1 MKVTIVG
8 AGNMGRGIARRMVAG
23 GNEVELVD
31 ENPEDSRTLAE
42 ELGELATSVVFQ
54 PPNCP
59 TAILATSTWAR
70 TTTVTE
76 TRVAEPCEHLQ
87 ALRMADFP
95 PPRAPDACEE
105 CLAEGARWVAL
116 RECLD
121 CGHVGCRDSS
131 PGTHATEHYHRA
143 HHPDMRSV
151 MPGDTWSWCYLH
163 EQTGQLS

>member
-8 AGNMGRGIARRMVAG
+8 AGNMGRGIGRRMVAG

-31 ENPEDSRTLAE
+31 QNPEDSRTLAE